1 MARPPRCRDTGAHTP
16 PGSAA
21 TVLWQC
27 VPPRVYHRPLPL
39 QPHLLL
45 QVTERH
51 PIPDLEVNQIIPP
64 PVLPHPVAARRAGW
78 EATGS
83 APESE
88 GGRAQ
93 AARRLQAA
101 PTSCCWRPGLCRQP
115 TSSPSLVS
123 QLQHKRGVLRQGAR
137 LLARMAA
144 HGSLCTSAHALHA
157 LGALQWA
164 PRHHRPPRRPSQSLF
179 CSTSRHR
186 ARCRQPCSPPET
198 PRGAAPS
205 FPAHRAGSGRWR
217 CGRKP

>member
-123 QLQHKRGVLRQGAR
+123 QLQHKRGVLRQGCQVVSQNGGAWLTLHICTRSAR
-137 LLARMAA
+137 PRCLAVGPATPPP
-144 HGSLCTSAHALHA
+144 TSAPIPIIVLLHI
-157 LGALQWA
+157 
-164 PRHHRPPRRPSQSLF
+164 PS
-179 CSTSRHR
+179 
-186 ARCRQPCSPPET
+186 
-198 PRGAAPS
+198 
-205 FPAHRAGSGRWR
+205 
-217 CGRKP
+217 